1 MSPMSNDQ
9 VVEIKNYMGIL
20 VEGLRDEIR
29 IVANGVLGNTQSI
42 GRLEVKVDHLEQE
55 VQQVKYDLADLRK
68 DHKNLC
74 TQVAQTNRTLVPMK
88 KSIEKLNKEVF
99 G

>member
-1 MSPMSNDQ
+1 MSNDQ
-9 VVEIKNYMGIL
+9 VAAIKNHMGIL

-29 IVANGVLGNTQSI
+29 TVADGVLGNTQSI

-55 VQQVKYDLADLRK
+55 VQQVKYAVADLRK
-68 DHKNLC
+68 NLSVHI
-74 TQVAQTNRTLVPMK
+74 TQTNRTLVPMK
-88 KSIEKLNKEVF
+88 KSINKLNKEVF